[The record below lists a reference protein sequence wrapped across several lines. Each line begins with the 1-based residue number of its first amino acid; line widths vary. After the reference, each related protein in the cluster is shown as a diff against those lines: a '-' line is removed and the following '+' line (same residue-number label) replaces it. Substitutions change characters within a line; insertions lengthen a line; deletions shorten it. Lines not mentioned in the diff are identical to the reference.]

1 MQPLQ
6 KAFLSAAKTCNQRD
20 CFESVYINSRATVL
34 TRGIRDP
41 PPLTLPVSKPSS
53 QKTKTL
59 VKIRPT
65 PKSLSSAAAQGTVF
79 MSRNKVFTLIP
90 SLPFIWPT
98 IQQSPNQTAK
108 IPASPL
114 STPLPTVHF
123 LEQAFAGADFSTEKF
138 SAALSLISAALFQC
152 PKIAKFSVAHF
163 FKLSC
168 DLRCSFSIAKSRKIL
183 RCSSSDIWK
192 GSKLNCGEY

>member
-1 MQPLQ
+1 MWFHAKKLLRTLKFWKSLNSLCKSGSRPQ
-6 KAFLSAAKTCNQRD
+6 KSPKKA
-20 CFESVYINSRATVL
+20 
-34 TRGIRDP
+34 
-41 PPLTLPVSKPSS
+41 
-53 QKTKTL
+53 QKTDHSIAIYSNFWIGMVYFGYHL
-59 VKIRPT
+59 VKAHVQT
-65 PKSLSSAAAQGTVF
+65 VQNMYGKGGT
-79 MSRNKVFTLIP
+79 L
-90 SLPFIWPT
+90 LP
-98 IQQSPNQTAK
+98 A
-108 IPASPL
+108 
-114 STPLPTVHF
+114 VHF

-192 GSKLNCGEY
+192 GSKLSCREY

>member
-1 MQPLQ
+1 MKKSRHWMLF
-6 KAFLSAAKTCNQRD
+6 KIISYDFFLEQAQEHQRLLSEQTREQGAWKVESGERKSCLSTTWATWTRGAWQKTC
-20 CFESVYINSRATVL
+20 C
-34 TRGIRDP
+34 
-41 PPLTLPVSKPSS
+41 TL
-53 QKTKTL
+53 
-59 VKIRPT
+59 
-65 PKSLSSAAAQGTVF
+65 
-79 MSRNKVFTLIP
+79 
-90 SLPFIWPT
+90 LP
-98 IQQSPNQTAK
+98 A
-108 IPASPL
+108 
-114 STPLPTVHF
+114 VHF

-192 GSKLNCGEY
+192 GSKLSCREY

>member
-1 MQPLQ
+1 MCKQQTEWLLRLIWPLKGLATQPVPVQTQEKKILLDTSPLLGLLAIQ
-6 KAFLSAAKTCNQRD
+6 FKVATAPGSRWSTIW
-20 CFESVYINSRATVL
+20 ESL
-34 TRGIRDP
+34 
-41 PPLTLPVSKPSS
+41 KPSS
-53 QKTKTL
+53 QLLPPSQPSCAVVPRSRWSLGLCRCRRVTQVTL
-59 VKIRPT
+59 
-65 PKSLSSAAAQGTVF
+65 
-79 MSRNKVFTLIP
+79 
-90 SLPFIWPT
+90 LP
-98 IQQSPNQTAK
+98 A
-108 IPASPL
+108 
-114 STPLPTVHF
+114 VHF

-192 GSKLNCGEY
+192 GSKLSCREY

>member
-1 MQPLQ
+1 MCNIATST
-6 KAFLSAAKTCNQRD
+6 KRHHFRYNSAFCTYCCPSANFSHTYICDKVPRD
-20 CFESVYINSRATVL
+20 CLCLF
-34 TRGIRDP
+34 TRTRP
-41 PPLTLPVSKPSS
+41 YQVCKKRRSTL
-53 QKTKTL
+53 
-59 VKIRPT
+59 
-65 PKSLSSAAAQGTVF
+65 
-79 MSRNKVFTLIP
+79 
-90 SLPFIWPT
+90 LP
-98 IQQSPNQTAK
+98 A
-108 IPASPL
+108 
-114 STPLPTVHF
+114 VHF

-192 GSKLNCGEY
+192 GSKLSCREY

>member
-1 MQPLQ
+1 MSFCTDKRYISTCVLR
-6 KAFLSAAKTCNQRD
+6 LSRQ
-20 CFESVYINSRATVL
+20 L
-34 TRGIRDP
+34 P
-41 PPLTLPVSKPSS
+41 P
-53 QKTKTL
+53 
-59 VKIRPT
+59 
-65 PKSLSSAAAQGTVF
+65 
-79 MSRNKVFTLIP
+79 TLISTIFNTYNWIWTAIHHCCRP
-90 SLPFIWPT
+90 KQAVLRRSTNVVDVAVVCRSWSYQVVTHTPTLLP
-98 IQQSPNQTAK
+98 A
-108 IPASPL
+108 
-114 STPLPTVHF
+114 VHF

-192 GSKLNCGEY
+192 GSKLSELFDWGCRCIKLWHMLPWFSKTFQAIEMRPNQGGGQH